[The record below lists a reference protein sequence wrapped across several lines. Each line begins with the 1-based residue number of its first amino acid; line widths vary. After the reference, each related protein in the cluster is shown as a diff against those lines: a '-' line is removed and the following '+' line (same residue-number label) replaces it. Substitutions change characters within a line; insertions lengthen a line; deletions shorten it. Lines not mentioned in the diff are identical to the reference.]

1 MCLIVFAWKVI
12 PGTPL
17 LLLAN
22 RDEWYSRPAAAAD
35 WWQDY
40 PSIYGGRDLQ
50 SGGTWLGM
58 RCRSD
63 APEQPELSQSHFEK
77 IAAITNIRNGQEAM
91 PDAPSRGHLV
101 ADFLKSELTINDYL
115 ARLNEKAQDYPGFN
129 LLLGDAEN
137 LVWYSNRFADDA
149 RNGKALAPGVYG
161 LSNAALDTNWHK
173 VLRTKAELCSMLC
186 QCAPDDA
193 YFELLGNTHPA
204 PDCRLPD
211 TGVPFATER
220 MLSAACIVS
229 EDYGTRV
236 STLVKLHQHA
246 APEFK
251 ERLLR

>member
-22 RDEWYSRPAAAAD
+22 RDEWYKRPAAAAS
-35 WWQDY
+35 WWADHPEVY
-40 PSIYGGRDLQ
+40 AGKDLQ

-58 RCRSD
+58 RCTQPQT
-63 APEQPELSQSHFEK
+63 APHFEK
-77 IAAITNIRNGQEAM
+77 IAAITNIRNAHENM
-91 PDAPSRGHLV
+91 PEAPSRGHLV
-101 ADFLKSELTINDYL
+101 ADFLKTEISLTDYL
-115 ARLNEKAQDYPGFN
+115 AQLNQQAHAYPGFN
-129 LLLGDAEN
+129 LLLGDGEQ
-137 LVWYSNRFADDA
+137 LIWYSNRFADDA
-149 RNGKALAPGVYG
+149 RNGQALPPGVYG

-193 YFELLGNTHPA
+193 YFELLANTNPA

-229 EDYGTRV
+229 EEYGTRV
-236 STLVKLHQHA
+236 SSLVKIHQHA
-246 APEFK
+246 SPEFI

>member
-22 RDEWYSRPAAAAD
+22 RDEWYKRPAAAAT
-35 WWQDY
+35 WWSEHPEVYAGQ
-40 PSIYGGRDLQ
+40 DLQ

-58 RCRSD
+58 RCD
-63 APEQPELSQSHFEK
+63 QTQTPGQFQK
-77 IAAITNIRNGQEAM
+77 IAAITNIRNAQENM

-101 ADFLKSELTINDYL
+101 ADFLKSGISLHDYL
-115 ARLNEKAQDYPGFN
+115 EQVREQAHHYPGFN
-129 LLLGDAEN
+129 LLLGDTEQ
-137 LVWYSNRFADDA
+137 LIWYSNRFSDDA
-149 RNGKALAPGVYG
+149 RNGQPLAPGVYG

-193 YFELLGNTHPA
+193 YFELLANTNPA

-220 MLSAACIVS
+220 LLSAACIVS

-236 STLVKLHQHA
+236 SSLVKIHQHA
-246 APEFK
+246 SPEFI

>member
-35 WWQDY
+35 WWHDQ
-40 PSIYGGRDLQ
+40 PQIYGGRDLQ

-58 RCRSD
+58 RCQ
-63 APEQPELSQSHFEK
+63 QPPATNASGFKK
-77 IAAITNIRNGQEAM
+77 IAAITNIRNAHETIN
-91 PDAPSRGHLV
+91 DAPSRGHLV
-101 ADFLKSELTINDYL
+101 ADFLKSEISIQDYL
-115 ARLNEKAQDYPGFN
+115 SNLHDRAQDYPGFN
-129 LLLGDAEN
+129 LLLGDGEN
-137 LVWYSNRFADDA
+137 LVWYANRYPDDA
-149 RNGKALAPGVYG
+149 RNGQALAPGVYG

-193 YFELLGNTHPA
+193 YFELLSNTNPA

-220 MLSAACIVS
+220 LLSAACIVS
-229 EDYGTRV
+229 PDYGTRV
-236 STLVKLHQHA
+236 STLVKIHQHA